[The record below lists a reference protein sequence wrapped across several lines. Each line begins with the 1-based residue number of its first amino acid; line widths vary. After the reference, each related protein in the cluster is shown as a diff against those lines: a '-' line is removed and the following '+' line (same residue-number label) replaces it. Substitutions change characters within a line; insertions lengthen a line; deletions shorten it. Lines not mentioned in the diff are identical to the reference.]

1 MIRALIQLYK
11 SDVMNQHFL
20 TGQAALARFIHAKEI
35 LLQKVGETYLPLKL
49 NSIITL
55 VNIVWKELE
64 YEERNNRNQGKSK
77 RQSFH

>member
-1 MIRALIQLYK
+1 
-11 SDVMNQHFL
+11 MNQDSL

-49 NSIITL
+49 TSITTI

-64 YEERNNRNQGKSK
+64 HEENLRKKQSK
-77 RQSFH
+77 PNRQSFH

>member
-11 SDVMNQHFL
+11 SDAINQHFL